1 MRLDLFLKN
10 THLIKKRSQVKKG
23 IEFGR
28 IKVNGNEA
36 KPAYK
41 IKIGDI
47 VEIDY
52 ETAIIKF
59 QVLEI
64 AEKPVKKAEQ
74 EKFVKLLLKKRKEL
88 FE

>member
-10 THLIKKRSQVKKG
+10 THLLKKRSQAKKG

-28 IKVNGNEA
+28 ITVNGKEA

-52 ETAIIKF
+52 ETAKVKF
-59 QVLEI
+59 EVLEM
-64 AEKPVKKAEQ
+64 AERPIKKSEQ
-74 EKFVKLLLKKRKEL
+74 EKFAKLISKERKEL

>member
-10 THLIKKRSQVKKG
+10 THLLKKRSQAKKG

-52 ETAIIKF
+52 ETAVIKF
-59 QVLEI
+59 QVIEI

-74 EKFVKLLLKKRKEL
+74 EKFVKLLLKERKEL